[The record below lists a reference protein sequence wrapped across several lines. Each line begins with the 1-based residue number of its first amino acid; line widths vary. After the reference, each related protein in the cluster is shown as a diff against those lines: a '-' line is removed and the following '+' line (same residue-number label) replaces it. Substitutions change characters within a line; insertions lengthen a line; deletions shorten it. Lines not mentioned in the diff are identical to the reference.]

1 MAMFLGRKLSQRLAV
16 LIGLFTIGFVIYAV
30 WSFKTLN
37 DLKVNGPTY
46 QRIVQGKDL
55 IADILPPPEYI
66 IESYLVS
73 LQLAGTTGKTEQDA
87 LITRLKSL
95 KGEYDT
101 RHEFWLKETLES
113 NLRDSFLKDAHNPA
127 TTFYQIAFNDFIP
140 AVQRSDKDAVASAMA
155 KMKQAYETHR
165 AAIDQ
170 VVQQATKRNETDEAL
185 AKQEI
190 QSSTIVLLVI
200 FALSL
205 GAGIVVAV
213 VITRGLLKSLG
224 GEPEYAA
231 QISHQIAAGDLTA
244 KIIIKNND
252 QESLLYAMKA
262 MQDMLA
268 STVTKLRSAVDT
280 VNNGTQQIA
289 AGNLDLA
296 ARTEKEAGALAVTA
310 SSMEELTSTVR
321 QNADNARQANQLA
334 VSASEVAIKGGSMV
348 TQVVETMGS
357 INHSS
362 KKIVDIIAVIDGIA
376 FQTNILALNAAVEA
390 ARAGEQGRG
399 FAVVAAEVRTLAQ
412 RSAAAAKEIKEL
424 IGASVEKVDAGA
436 KLVDE
441 AGATMG
447 EIVTSVK
454 RVTDIIG
461 EITSASNE
469 QIAGIEQVS
478 RAINEMDHAT
488 QQNNTLVEKASQT
501 ANSLTTQTANLA
513 QIINMFQIDS
523 MHKAA
528 KPMAASAP
536 VKQPTRAA
544 PAPAPKN
551 ALPQPK
557 PTAVVTAPKPRQ
569 LAPAK
574 SEQEGDWEEF

>member
-1 MAMFLGRKLSQRLAV
+1 MTMFLGRKLSQRLAI
-16 LIGLFTIGFVIYAV
+16 LIGLFTIGFVIYAT

-73 LQLAGTTGKTEQDA
+73 LQLAAATGQTEQEA
-87 LITRLKSL
+87 LIARLKGL
-95 KGEYDT
+95 KAEYDT
-101 RHEFWLKETLES
+101 RHAFWLKEALDS
-113 NLRDSFLKDAHNPA
+113 NLSNTFLKDAHNPA
-127 TTFYQIAFNDFIP
+127 AVFYQIAFDDFVP
-140 AVQRSDKDAVASAMA
+140 AVQKSDKDAVASAMA
-155 KMKQAYETHR
+155 RMKQAYETHR

-170 VVQQATKRNETDEAL
+170 VVQLATKRNETDEAS

-190 QSSTIVLLVI
+190 ESSTIALLVI
-200 FALSL
+200 FTLSL
-205 GAGIVVAV
+205 GLGIVVAV
-213 VITRGLLKSLG
+213 VITRSLLKSLG

-244 KIIIKNND
+244 KIIIKDND

-268 STVTKLRSAVDT
+268 GTVSKLRSAVDT
-280 VNNGTQQIA
+280 VNSGTQQIA

-321 QNADNARQANQLA
+321 QNADNASQASQLA
-334 VSASEVAIKGGSMV
+334 ESASEVAVKGGAMV
-348 TQVVETMGS
+348 SQVVETMGS
-357 INHSS
+357 INNSS

-454 RVTDIIG
+454 RVNDIIN
-461 EITSASNE
+461 EITSASRE
-469 QIAGIEQVS
+469 QIIGIEQVS

-488 QQNNTLVEKASQT
+488 QQNNSLVEKASST
-501 ANSLTTQTANLA
+501 ASSLTDQTANLA
-513 QIINMFQIDS
+513 QIINMFRIES
-523 MHKAA
+523 THRSVT
-528 KPMAASAP
+528 PIAASAP
-536 VKQPTRAA
+536 AKRPTRAA
-544 PAPAPKN
+544 PAPKN
-551 ALPQPK
+551 TLPQPK
-557 PTAVVTAPKPRQ
+557 PPVVVPMPRQ
-569 LAPAK
+569 LARPK
-574 SEQEGDWEEF
+574 SGQEDDWEEF